1 MMQVVTRIFAVNI
14 VLGLLALASILW
26 SGPAVQVFALA
37 GGAALVAWLL
47 YIFAKGRPSAA

>member
-1 MMQVVTRIFAVNI
+1 MQVVTRIFAVNI